1 MASKVLVS
9 QLPIGEIR
17 RLFQAFQTSLAKW
30 PRDPLRPD
38 QDFRTAMEHRLNQEL
53 GPLLNDDR
61 TTTKAPST
69 SPNPNTLT
77 TPTSTSVCTLD
88 QLTLGQAEEDLKAL
102 QHILDNCAKHQY
114 PLSDTM
120 LKPRMQ
126 PNYYQDLIRELDR
139 VAVEPPKPPNFFQRW
154 FRLR

>member
-9 QLPIGEIR
+9 QLPTGEIR
-17 RLFQAFQTSLAKW
+17 RLFQAFQTHLAKW

-53 GPLLNDDR
+53 GPLLKEDR
-61 TTTKAPST
+61 ITTTTP
-69 SPNPNTLT
+69 SPNPAPTTST

-102 QHILDNCAKHQY
+102 QHLLDNSAKQQY

-126 PNYYQDLIRELDR
+126 PNYYQDLISELDR
-139 VAVEPPKPPNFFQRW
+139 IAVEPPKPPGFFQRW
-154 FRLR
+154 F